1 MTLAPT
7 STRPTALPETE
18 TSPIDRVRGCLLGGA
33 VGDALG
39 ASIEFM
45 SLQDIRR
52 SFGPAGIQEFAP
64 AYGRLGAI
72 TDDTQMTLFTAEGL
86 IRAQVRYA
94 GRGICHPPGVIHHAL
109 LRWLHTQGG
118 VSRAF
123 PRDNKAWPDGWLI
136 QQQGLFSRR
145 APGMTC
151 LSALQSAQSL
161 GEEATND
168 SKGCGAIMRIAPIG
182 LFVPVDDQ
190 PADGT
195 APLAFTLACESAKS
209 THGHVSSTLSSGF
222 FSLVIAR
229 LLRGATLADAI
240 ASSKVWVERA
250 ADAHE
255 VVAAIDGA
263 MAMAS
268 SDAASTPELVERLG
282 EGWVAEEA
290 LAISLFCAL
299 RAESFEQG
307 VRLAVNHG
315 GDSDSTGSLTGQL
328 LGTLWGARAIPSRWL
343 EQVEL
348 RDLIEPLAQD
358 LVEVAMGRADSHRD
372 RYPGW

>member
-1 MTLAPT
+1 
-7 STRPTALPETE
+7 
-18 TSPIDRVRGCLLGGA
+18 
-33 VGDALG
+33 
-39 ASIEFM
+39 
-45 SLQDIRR
+45 
-52 SFGPAGIQEFAP
+52 
-64 AYGRLGAI
+64 
-72 TDDTQMTLFTAEGL
+72 
-86 IRAQVRYA
+86 
-94 GRGICHPPGVIHHAL
+94 
-109 LRWLHTQGG
+109 
-118 VSRAF
+118 
-123 PRDNKAWPDGWLI
+123 
-136 QQQGLFSRR
+136 
-145 APGMTC
+145 
-151 LSALQSAQSL
+151 
-161 GEEATND
+161 
-168 SKGCGAIMRIAPIG
+168 
-182 LFVPVDDQ
+182 
-190 PADGT
+190 
-195 APLAFTLACESAKS
+195 
-209 THGHVSSTLSSGF
+209 
-222 FSLVIAR
+222 

-250 ADAHE
+250 ADAQE

-263 MAMAS
+263 LAMAS
-268 SDAASTPELVERLG
+268 SDAASTPEIVERLG

-358 LVEVAMGRADSHRD
+358 LVEVAKGRADSHRD